1 MHEHFRMK
9 VELCRIRR
17 ELLGLPLTPVPRQDI
32 PKHGCKG
39 LGIPKDPSSMVDQG
53 ALPFLEGPRVGLER
67 LFHWVPHDLSMRIDP
82 VQPPLLSEDPFGVSL
97 KKGIAPRIVTHMKEA
112 SLLEK
117 YGLLL

>member
-1 MHEHFRMK
+1 MHEHFGMK

-17 ELLGLPLTPVPRQDI
+17 ERLGLPLTPVPRQDI
-32 PKHGCKG
+32 RKHGCKG

-53 ALPFLEGPRVGLER
+53 ALPLLGRTEGWTRETLSLGPPR
-67 LFHWVPHDLSMRIDP
+67 
-82 VQPPLLSEDPFGVSL
+82 PLDEDRSCSTTSSLGGSFRGVA
-97 KKGIAPRIVTHMKEA
+97 KKGIAPRIVTQMKEA